1 MGALLSWA
9 ELYMGKVHAH
19 KIELA
24 TAAPA
29 LEGTRTL
36 HVTEFGSQRCA
47 ECCIARG
54 GPWLLDHQRC
64 ATNSVGR
71 NTGPICVVNYGLG
84 RF

>member
-1 MGALLSWA
+1 
-9 ELYMGKVHAH
+9 MGKVDAH

-36 HVTEFGSQRCA
+36 HVTEFGSQRCV

-54 GPWLLDHQRC
+54 THGTLDHQRC

-71 NTGPICVVNYGLG
+71 RNTGPSCVVNYGLG
-84 RF
+84 PLLI